1 MLVGGLEPQSRKQKD
16 PEVNKHLI
24 ATTAAALVASAAVA
38 AGAQTTVAYTN
49 TPVKIV
55 SYSIDPSYSAPIPTW
70 GGTYM
75 NIQGSGD
82 VTISFVNTGNAPATS
97 VQFVVRSNKT
107 SEVIVDK
114 GTFSPGTNIT
124 HHFALDPRLGA
135 SAQLEVEQVA
145 FEDGTVWQR

>member
-1 MLVGGLEPQSRKQKD
+1 
-16 PEVNKHLI
+16 VNKHLI
-24 ATTAAALVASAAVA
+24 VTAAAALIAGSAVS
-38 AGAQTTVAYTN
+38 AGAQTKVAYTN

-55 SYSIDPSYSAPIPTW
+55 SYSIEPSYAAPIPTW

-114 GTFSPGTNIT
+114 GTFSPGASIT

-135 SAQLEVEQVA
+135 SAQLEVEEVA
-145 FEDGTVWQR
+145 FDDGTVWQR